1 VFPTSLSEAMTV
13 AAGLANPGRSDPDD
27 PSLADALPAHVY
39 LFSDGHFSDVTDFSL
54 GNLSVDFRRI
64 GTNDAANV
72 GIVAFATQRN
82 EDRDGELVAYGR
94 VQNFSPDAAEVEIQL
109 LLDGELV
116 DAEQVEIA
124 AGDTHAASF
133 ELAGDIEEGVLELR
147 VGSQDSLEL
156 DDRAWVAVNPRRRAR
171 VLVVTPGNEPLEL
184 GLTTEIAARLA
195 DVRFEGP
202 DFLKTDTYRNPAQS
216 GYYDLV
222 IYDRCSPEAMP
233 QANTLMIAALPP
245 GDAWSA
251 EASVDV
257 PQIID
262 IERSHPLLQ
271 LIEMVEVRIV
281 EATPLVA
288 PSGATSLIDTDRAGV
303 VFAIAPREAF
313 EDAVLGFSLV
323 TAEGL
328 NTDWPM
334 KLSFPLFLFNV
345 IEYLGGVRDPL
356 VAGTVA
362 PGSSVKLE
370 TEGAGEEL
378 EVQKPDDARV
388 TVLRSDFG
396 TYHFAETDELGVYA
410 VSAGDEKKLPQHFA
424 VNLFDPQESNIRLPE
439 TNQITIGNVDIA
451 GSAAE
456 QVARHQGWKILV
468 LLALVVL
475 LVEWYIYNRRVYL

>member
-1 VFPTSLSEAMTV
+1 M
-13 AAGLANPGRSDPDD
+13 
-27 PSLADALPAHVY
+27 
-39 LFSDGHFSDVTDFSL
+39 
-54 GNLSVDFRRI
+54 
-64 GTNDAANV
+64 
-72 GIVAFATQRN
+72 
-82 EDRDGELVAYGR
+82 
-94 VQNFSPDAAEVEIQL
+94 
-109 LLDGELV
+109 
-116 DAEQVEIA
+116 
-124 AGDTHAASF
+124 
-133 ELAGDIEEGVLELR
+133 
-147 VGSQDSLEL
+147 
-156 DDRAWVAVNPRRRAR
+156 
-171 VLVVTPGNEPLEL
+171 LVVTPGNEPLEL

-410 VSAGDEKKLPQHFA
+410 VSAGDEKKLPSTSPSTFSIPRKAIFA
-424 VNLFDPQESNIRLPE
+424 CPRRIRLRSE
-439 TNQITIGNVDIA
+439 TSTLLV
-451 GSAAE
+451 SAAE